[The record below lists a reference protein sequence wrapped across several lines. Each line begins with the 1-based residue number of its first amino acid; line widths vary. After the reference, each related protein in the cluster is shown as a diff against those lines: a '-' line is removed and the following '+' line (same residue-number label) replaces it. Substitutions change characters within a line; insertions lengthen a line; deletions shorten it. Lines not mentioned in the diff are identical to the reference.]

1 LKEIT
6 ITMKEITI
14 TIAIMITLKEITI
27 TITITLKEITI
38 TIAIT
43 FVLKH
48 PWKKN
53 KTHFHC
59 LVFKHIFRQRIMKL
73 PICKD

>member
-1 LKEIT
+1 
-6 ITMKEITI
+6 
-14 TIAIMITLKEITI
+14 
-27 TITITLKEITI
+27 LKEITI